1 MAPFV
6 HLVCTHS
13 MHITKN
19 LILLFL
25 FLLGSIVGYGQT
37 LYRGI
42 VVDSASVTELSDV
55 HVKIKNSARGVTTTS
70 KGIFLIDASPTDTLL
85 FTRVGYTYFELPLLF
100 EETALFIRL
109 SEQVNLLK
117 EITIRANRLQ
127 PSTITRSARTLPRP
141 MSAEV
146 GFFSPIDYFSR
157 WQKEKRRL
165 LKLIQENDRTIT
177 YLQVVSDQEIREL
190 LMEEFSL
197 TENQYYDLLAKFNQ
211 QSGAV
216 QYSTNPD
223 EIITSLKNFLKK
235 SSH

>member
-1 MAPFV
+1 
-6 HLVCTHS
+6 
-13 MHITKN
+13 MHTTKN
-19 LILLFL
+19 LILLS
-25 FLLGSIVGYGQT
+25 LLISSIMSWGQT

-42 VVDSASVTELSDV
+42 VVDSASVTALNDV
-55 HVKIKNSARGVTTTS
+55 HVKIKNSARGVTTNTN
-70 KGIFLIDASPTDTLL
+70 GIFVIEALPTDTLL

-100 EETALFIRL
+100 EEASLFIRL

-117 EITIRANRLQ
+117 EITIKANRLQ
-127 PSTITRSARTLPRP
+127 PSTITRSARKLPTP

-146 GFFSPIDYFSR
+146 GIFSPIDYFSR

-177 YLQVVSDQEIREL
+177 YLQVVSDQETREL
-190 LMEEFSL
+190 LMDEFSL

-216 QYSTNPD
+216 QYSTDPD

-235 SSH
+235 TLRVRLLKIFPP